1 MLDIPLLV
9 TSCFIL
15 IVVRTFYWIT
25 SHVSLSLLCIHPIS
39 PNLITLCLLFFP
51 CIFSVFPWII
61 LNVYP
66 EQTVIKAYF
75 VFHSIFSSVLNLL
88 KRNAPSNGGE
98 RENIWNV
105 PPDLLFKYS
114 CLIST
119 ETSESQLKAKKK
131 SQNTATVKQ

>member
-1 MLDIPLLV
+1 MSHYP
-9 TSCFIL
+9 CCAFIL
-15 IVVRTFYWIT
+15 FPLT
-25 SHVSLSLLCIHPIS
+25 SLLCVY
-39 PNLITLCLLFFP
+39 CFFLVF
-51 CIFSVFPWII
+51 FSVFPWII